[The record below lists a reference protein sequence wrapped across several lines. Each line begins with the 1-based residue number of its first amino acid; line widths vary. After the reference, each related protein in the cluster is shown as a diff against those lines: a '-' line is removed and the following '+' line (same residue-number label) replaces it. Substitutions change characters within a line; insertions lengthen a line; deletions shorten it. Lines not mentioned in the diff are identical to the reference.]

1 MRPINKANLYLS
13 SRTDTGVHA
22 FSNTGTVDLAHPAT
36 PNANPE
42 TTTAAFFD
50 PGTIT
55 AQLNYYFV
63 KRKLDVR
70 INRTLAV
77 HPEFRARQA
86 YMQNVGVSVIKSQST
101 FVFAFIHVSDF
112 VAQS

>member
-1 MRPINKANLYLS
+1 MRPSNKANLYLS

-22 FSNTGTVDLAHPAT
+22 FSNTGTVDLAHP
-36 PNANPE
+36 PNANTE
-42 TTTAAFFD
+42 TSTNVFFD
-50 PGTIT
+50 PGAIT

-77 HPEFRARQA
+77 HPEFRARKA
-86 YMQNVGVSVIKSQST
+86 YMQKVGD
-101 FVFAFIHVSDF
+101 FIIVNFSF
-112 VAQS
+112 FRRIYG